1 MTDHVDTILA
11 QWRRERPD
19 IDVSPVGPLG
29 RISRLAQYVGQNIA
43 AHHRS
48 LGLNSGEFDVLATL
62 RRSGKPYRLTPTALF
77 QSAMLSSG
85 AMTNRLNRLE
95 QAGHI
100 RRIPDPQDRRSLLVE
115 LTEQG
120 LSLIDQ
126 AFDAH
131 INNERELL
139 KTIPSEQLQQL
150 DEILRQ
156 WLSQL
161 EKS

>member
-19 IDVSPVGPLG
+19 VDASPVGPLG
-29 RISRLAQYVGQNIA
+29 RISRLAQYLGQNIA

-62 RRSGKPYRLTPTALF
+62 RRSGAPYRLTPTALL
-77 QSAMLSSG
+77 QSALLSSG

-120 LSLIDQ
+120 QELIDR
-126 AFDAH
+126 AFEAH
-131 INNERELL
+131 IENERQLL
-139 KTIPSEQLQQL
+139 QQLPPQQLQQL
-150 DEILRQ
+150 DDILRQ
-156 WLSQL
+156 WLTRL
-161 EKS
+161 ENE